1 MGSYKKEQR
10 NTKPS
15 LHNKGLTLGIHIAQ
29 NLLIFVYIRNHSI
42 KFISHY
48 EETVN
53 LDGMAKQTTSIF
65 IIIYWI
71 QTKKNGKPKK
81 TINIR
86 NRKKTITSRN
96 RKKRLQAETEK
107 KN

>member
-1 MGSYKKEQR
+1 MKLVKKYIKPKKKSYKKEQR

-53 LDGMAKQTTSIF
+53 LDGMAKQTTSIL

-71 QTKKNGKPKK
+71 QTKKWK
-81 TINIR
+81 T
-86 NRKKTITSRN
+86 
-96 RKKRLQAETEK
+96 K
-107 KN
+107 KNP